1 MRDGCRTRAR
11 NTTMS
16 GSLKL
21 GLYIL
26 FAVVVGWL
34 AVKLLAGILSML
46 GPLLIIAAVGL
57 IIVGFVSR
65 KALGG
70 GRRTLP

>member
-1 MRDGCRTRAR
+1 
-11 NTTMS
+11 MS

-26 FAVVVGWL
+26 LAVIVGYIAVKIVFGIIASLLPILIIGAVVLV
-34 AVKLLAGILSML
+34 I
-46 GPLLIIAAVGL
+46 VGL
-57 IIVGFVSR
+57 VSQ

>member
-1 MRDGCRTRAR
+1 
-11 NTTMS
+11 MS

-26 FAVVVGWL
+26 IAVIVGWF
-34 AVKLLAGILSML
+34 AVKLVAGLLSLLM
-46 GPLLIIAAVGL
+46 PLLIVAAVGL
-57 IIVGFVSR
+57 IIVGFVR
-65 KALGG
+65 HRALGG

>member
-1 MRDGCRTRAR
+1 
-11 NTTMS
+11 MS

-26 FAVVVGWL
+26 LAVIVGWFAVKIILGLVSWLLPILIVGAIVLVVVG
-34 AVKLLAGILSML
+34 
-46 GPLLIIAAVGL
+46 
-57 IIVGFVSR
+57 IVSQ

>member
-1 MRDGCRTRAR
+1 
-11 NTTMS
+11 MS

-26 FAVVVGWL
+26 LTVILGWFVFKVVVGLVAWL
-34 AVKLLAGILSML
+34 LPILIVGAVVLVI
-46 GPLLIIAAVGL
+46 VGL
-57 IIVGFVSR
+57 VSQ

-70 GRRTLP
+70 NRRTLP

>member
-1 MRDGCRTRAR
+1 
-11 NTTMS
+11 MS

-26 FAVVVGWL
+26 LAVIFGWIAIKIVMGLVASLLPILIIGAVVLVVVGL
-34 AVKLLAGILSML
+34 
-46 GPLLIIAAVGL
+46 
-57 IIVGFVSR
+57 VSQ

>member
-1 MRDGCRTRAR
+1 
-11 NTTMS
+11 MS

-26 FAVVVGWL
+26 LAVIVGWFAVKLVFGLVATFLPLIIIAGVVLVVVGL
-34 AVKLLAGILSML
+34 
-46 GPLLIIAAVGL
+46 
-57 IIVGFVSR
+57 VSQ

>member
-1 MRDGCRTRAR
+1 
-11 NTTMS
+11 MS

-26 FAVVVGWL
+26 LAVIVGWIAVKIVFALVASLLPILIIGAVVLVVVGL
-34 AVKLLAGILSML
+34 
-46 GPLLIIAAVGL
+46 
-57 IIVGFVSR
+57 VSQ

>member
-1 MRDGCRTRAR
+1 
-11 NTTMS
+11 MS

-26 FAVVVGWL
+26 LAVIVGWFAVKIILGLMSTLLPILIIGAIVLVVVG
-34 AVKLLAGILSML
+34 
-46 GPLLIIAAVGL
+46 
-57 IIVGFVSR
+57 IVSQ

-70 GRRTLP
+70 GRRPLP

>member
-1 MRDGCRTRAR
+1 
-11 NTTMS
+11 MS

-26 FAVVVGWL
+26 LGVIVCYFGFHLVAFLLAKFVWILVLGAVVLIV
-34 AVKLLAGILSML
+34 AGL
-46 GPLLIIAAVGL
+46 
-57 IIVGFVSR
+57 VSQ

>member
-1 MRDGCRTRAR
+1 
-11 NTTMS
+11 MS

-21 GLYIL
+21 GLYLLLAVIVGWFAIKIVLALVAPLVPIL
-26 FAVVVGWL
+26 FIGAIVLVVVGL
-34 AVKLLAGILSML
+34 
-46 GPLLIIAAVGL
+46 
-57 IIVGFVSR
+57 VSQ